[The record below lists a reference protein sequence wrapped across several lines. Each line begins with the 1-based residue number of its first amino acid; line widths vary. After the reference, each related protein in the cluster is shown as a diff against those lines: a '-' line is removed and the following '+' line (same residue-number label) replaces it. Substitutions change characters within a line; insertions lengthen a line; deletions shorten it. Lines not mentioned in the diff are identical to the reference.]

1 MDANANLKHPK
12 TVINFI
18 NFIYRANK
26 ILKILLN
33 NALPAIHN

>member
-12 TVINFI
+12 TVI